1 MACLDGKTNL
11 TTERKACIIGMFNAG
26 MLHAKVGKAVGLGR
40 TNINKIFKQSK
51 ACGMVKAAKKSCQHL
66 ACQGSAEH

>member
-11 TTERKACIIGMFNAG
+11 TTERKACIIGMFNA
-26 MLHAKVGKAVGLGR
+26 GR